1 MGIKMRILLSLA
13 MLLILAYLC
22 TAFTVFSKKPVGR
35 LCTDIQV
42 ITKDTTF
49 SDLFTAR
56 SVGDILKQAKLNP
69 IGKDIDS
76 VNTMLLERTLGEN
89 ALIDKVECYK
99 TPSGKIRI
107 EISQKTP
114 VLRVFNNSGEN
125 FLVDDKGSI
134 MPQVLSNAFHLPVV
148 TGYASKTY
156 CTNRLYEFG
165 VFLQQDPF
173 WNAQVEQINVVSGNN
188 IEIVPRVGNH
198 IIYLGQLDDYEQK
211 LRRVEKFYSK
221 ALNKIGWNKYERI
234 NVELSNQIICTKR
247 K

>member
-1 MGIKMRILLSLA
+1 MGIKMRIVLSLA
-13 MLLILAYLC
+13 MLLIIAYLC
-22 TAFTVFSKKPVGR
+22 TAFTVFNKKPVGR
-35 LCTDIQV
+35 LCTDIEV
-42 ITKDTTF
+42 TTKDTTF
-49 SDLFTAR
+49 SDLFTSR

-76 VNTMLLERTLGEN
+76 VSTLLLERELGEN
-89 ALIDKVECYK
+89 ALIDHVECYK

-114 VLRVFNNSGEN
+114 VLRVFNSHGEN

-134 MPQVLSNAFHLPVV
+134 MPQVSSNAFHLPVV
-148 TGYASKTY
+148 TGQATKAY
-156 CTNRLYEFG
+156 CTSTLHKFG
-165 VFLQQDPF
+165 VFLQHDPF
-173 WNAQVEQINVVSGNN
+173 WNAQVEQINVLAGNN

-198 IIYLGQLDDYEQK
+198 IIYLGQLTDYEKK
-211 LRRVEKFYSK
+211 LRRVEKFYTK